1 MRGNQVTHSDTGQ
14 AAIIDEPANNVDW
27 EVRPYRE
34 GDLRAIVALINTVNT
49 TYKLNLVTT
58 EEDMRRDFESPRSDP
73 ARQVVI
79 VEGPK
84 REGVPGG
91 MILGCGRITYDD
103 VAETSERIYY
113 PRVVVHPSVERQGLE
128 REIARRLVEIARA
141 YEADPN
147 FPRMEKVWVKAYT
160 REELV
165 PVCELWGEAGMKE
178 VRHFWVMARPLDMP
192 VDEPQLIEGVNIR
205 NYRRPE
211 DNERAK
217 AAFENSFSDHWD
229 HHPITQEDWDY
240 WTNTPNTRPDLSWL
254 AEVEGEPE
262 SIVGFCIISISDEEN
277 RLKRVREGWI
287 ELLGTTGD
295 WRRKGLGRALLLH
308 GLHSLRSAGI
318 EVALLGVDSQSMTG
332 ANRLYESVGFRLR
345 SRELQQECMLNEI
358 QL

>member
-1 MRGNQVTHSDTGQ
+1 MTHSDTGQ
-14 AAIIDEPANNVDW
+14 AATLDQPANNVEW

-34 GDLRAIVALINTVNT
+34 GDLRAIVALINIVNT

-79 VEGPK
+79 VDGPK

-103 VAETSERIYY
+103 VAETRERIYY
-113 PRVVVHPSVERQGLE
+113 PRVVVHPSIQGQGLE
-128 REIARRLVEIARA
+128 RVIARRLVEIARE
-141 YEADPN
+141 YEADPD

-165 PVCELWGEAGMKE
+165 PVCELWSEAGMKE
-178 VRHFWVMARPLDMP
+178 VRHFWVMARPLDEP

-205 NYRRPE
+205 NYNRPE

-240 WTNTPNTRPDLSWL
+240 WTNTPNMRPDLSLL

-262 SIVGFCIISISDEEN
+262 SIVGFCIITIFDEEN

-308 GLHSLRSAGI
+308 GLHSLRSAGMDT
-318 EVALLGVDSQSMTG
+318 ALLGVDSQSLTG

-345 SRELQQECMLNEI
+345 SRELQQECMLDEVK
-358 QL
+358 L